1 MWFGVLF
8 CFVSFQLL
16 VLSSTICEEVHFDCV
31 KKKLLFL
38 HDVLSLSL
46 SNAAAVWNKD
56 MQADKK
62 WSAKGG
68 GGKDKTD
75 DEDVAF
81 KRMVAK
87 VSAPGACWKKTL
99 AGKTVSSGS
108 HR

>member
-1 MWFGVLF
+1 M
-8 CFVSFQLL
+8 
-16 VLSSTICEEVHFDCV
+16 

-38 HDVLSLSL
+38 HDVLSPSL

-62 WSAKGG
+62 WGAKGG

-99 AGKTVSSGS
+99 ASKTVSSGS

>member
-1 MWFGVLF
+1 M
-8 CFVSFQLL
+8 
-16 VLSSTICEEVHFDCV
+16 SSAICEELHFDCV

-38 HDVLSLSL
+38 HDFLSPSL

-87 VSAPGACWKKTL
+87 VSAPGACWKKSL
-99 AGKTVSSGS
+99 ASKTVSSGS
-108 HR
+108 PRQW